1 VSLESA
7 MTRVMVIASSAV
19 SQAGLESLLKLSQSV
34 EIVEAVSKFSN
45 SWGWMQVLELDTA
58 DILLVE
64 GVREQSIIQA
74 LSEFAAEETMPVI
87 VVLPHA
93 VIERRFLVQMLN
105 LGIRGLLP
113 YSASATEIVAAIRAV
128 ASGLTVFHADFQ
140 RDLFDESLG
149 FGSDVD
155 EGKIEP
161 LTSREQEVLTLL
173 SQGFSNKAI
182 AAELH
187 LSEHTIK
194 FHIGAIFNK
203 LNASSRTEAVTIG
216 MRQGFIML

>member
-1 VSLESA
+1 
-7 MTRVMVIASSAV
+7 MTRVLVIAGSAV

-34 EIVEAVSKFSN
+34 EVIEDVTNFSDSWDWIQLIEA
-45 SWGWMQVLELDTA
+45 DTA
-58 DILLVE
+58 DVLLVE
-64 GVREQSIIQA
+64 GMEEQTIIQT
-74 LSEFAAEETMPVI
+74 LSEFAPEETMPVI

-93 VIERRFLVQMLN
+93 GIERRFLVQMLT

-113 YSASATEIVAAIRAV
+113 YSATAPEIVAAIQAA

-140 RDLFDESLG
+140 RDLFDESLELR
-149 FGSDVD
+149 S
-155 EGKIEP
+155 EGNAEKLKP
-161 LTSREQEVLTLL
+161 LTSREQEVLTLM

-182 AAELH
+182 ATQLH

-203 LNASSRTEAVTIG
+203 LDASSRTEAVTIG
-216 MRQGFIML
+216 MRQGLIML